1 MSGDNPGLWACHY
14 NHLLRNRNH
23 TLHCSAM
30 LEIDKGIEA
39 VQIGVGD
46 VNHIG
51 VDKMCDRVSAR
62 MGIRCMEDT
71 DRLAVQMKGDPIGE
85 RHNRQCS
92 LGSRR
97 NLASEGFQELIGI
110 HQLTHVIVCDDN
122 HTGFT

>member
-1 MSGDNPGLWACHY
+1 
-14 NHLLRNRNH
+14 
-23 TLHCSAM
+23 M
-30 LEIDKGIEA
+30 LEIDEGIEA
-39 VQIGVGD
+39 VEIGVAH

-51 VDKMCDRVSAR
+51 VDKMHDRVSAC
-62 MGIRCMEDT
+62 MGIRCVEDT

-122 HTGFT
+122 HTSFT